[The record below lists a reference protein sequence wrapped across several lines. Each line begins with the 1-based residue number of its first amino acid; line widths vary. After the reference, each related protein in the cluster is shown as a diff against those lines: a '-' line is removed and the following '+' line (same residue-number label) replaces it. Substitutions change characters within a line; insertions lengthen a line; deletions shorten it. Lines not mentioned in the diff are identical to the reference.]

1 MNLFYISSILIFFA
15 SLTFGLFVYV
25 NNTKAKLNSSW
36 FLFSSL
42 IAFWGFSL
50 YGVTS
55 AKDVETAMLWQYAL
69 DVIAIFIPVL
79 YLNFILSFLSIRKKW
94 LIFITFIVGLF
105 LAFLSTTPLFK
116 IGIVN
121 KFGFFWI
128 NPGPYYLL
136 FPAFFIV
143 CVLLS
148 LAFLFNSYWKHKT
161 DKRLRAQIRLQ
172 IIAGAIGFS
181 GGITNFL
188 PQFFNIFP
196 FGNYFVLLYI
206 FFISYSIIKYKFFD
220 LKTAATELFAGGVVI
235 LFFFNLL
242 TSVTLQDWLIRALLL
257 ALVSF
262 FSILIVRGVSKEVRA
277 REQIELLA
285 GDLKKA
291 NDRLQFL
298 DKQKSEF
305 VSIASHQLRSPLTAI
320 KGYTSMVLEG
330 SFGFI
335 EPKTREAVE
344 RIFQSAQNLV
354 GIVDD
359 LLNITRL
366 EQGRM
371 EYSFEKVDLSALTKE
386 IVDSLYPNA
395 LNKKLGLTF
404 ENDNAQDY
412 FVNADLLKIRQVV
425 LNLVDNAIKYTKEG
439 AVKVNVSRD
448 SVKKII
454 KVMVTDSGVGITPEL
469 RTRLF
474 EKFSRGDDVSKL
486 HANGTGLGLYIAKQ
500 MIEAH
505 KGSIGV
511 NSEGEG
517 KGSTFYIEL
526 PALN

>member
-15 SLTFGLFVYV
+15 SLAFGLFVYV
-25 NNTKAKLNSSW
+25 NNTKARLNSSW

-55 AKDVETAMLWQYAL
+55 AKDIETAMLWQYAL

-79 YLNFILSFLSIRKKW
+79 YVNFILSFLGIKNKVVVYT
-94 LIFITFIVGLF
+94 TFIIGLL
-105 LAFLSTTPLFK
+105 LAILSTTTFFK
-116 IGIVN
+116 VGIIDR
-121 KFGFFWI
+121 FGFYWI

-136 FPAFFIV
+136 FPAFFIL
-143 CVLLS
+143 CVIYALFLL
-148 LAFLFNSYWKHKT
+148 FQSYRNDKNN
-161 DKRLRAQIRLQ
+161 KRLRAQIRLQ

-242 TSVTLQDWLIRALLL
+242 TSVTIQDWLIRALLL

-262 FSILIVRGVSKEVRA
+262 FSVLIVRGVSKEVRA

-285 GDLKKA
+285 NDLKIA
-291 NDRLQFL
+291 NERLQFL

-320 KGYTSMVLEG
+320 KGYTSMLLEG

-335 EPKTREAVE
+335 EPKTREAVD

-371 EYSFEKVDLSALTKE
+371 EYTFEKVDLSKLTKE

-404 ENDNAQDY
+404 EDDKATDY

-425 LNLVDNAIKYTKEG
+425 LNLVDNAIKYTREG
-439 AVKVNVSRD
+439 AVKVNVS
-448 SVKKII
+448 KINSG
-454 KVMVTDSGVGITPEL
+454 KGVRVAVADTGVGITPEL
-469 RTRLF
+469 RSRLF
-474 EKFSRGDDVSKL
+474 EKFSRGDEVSKL
-486 HANGTGLGLYIAKQ
+486 HTNGTGLGLYIAKQ

-505 KGSIGV
+505 KGTIGV
-511 NSEGEG
+511 NSGGEG
-517 KGSTFYIEL
+517 KGSVFYIEIPSL
-526 PALN
+526 S